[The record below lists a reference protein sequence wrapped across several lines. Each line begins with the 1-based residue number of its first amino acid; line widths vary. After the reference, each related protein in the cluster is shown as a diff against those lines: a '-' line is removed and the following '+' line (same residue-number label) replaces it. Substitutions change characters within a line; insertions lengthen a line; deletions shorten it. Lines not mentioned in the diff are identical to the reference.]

1 MKNFLI
7 DLCLVGL
14 LLFMINGLFG
24 DYGIQKAVFDKNIT
38 QFEEDVKEQKPI
50 TTDYG
55 TTNDNEE
62 NTLSLVVKQI
72 SEVCIK
78 VIETLVHFYSKKVMV
93 YIMKDAKIIF
103 MGTASFS
110 KQVLEKLLENNYNVV
125 AVVTQPDRF
134 VGRKKVLTMPEVKE
148 VALASGI
155 PVYQPL
161 KIKEEYQ
168 EIIAL
173 EPDLIITA
181 AYGQIVPEA
190 VLNAPK
196 IGCINVHASL
206 LPKYRGGAPVHYAI
220 MEGEEVTGVTIM
232 YMVKKMDA
240 GNIISQVEVPI
251 GAEETT
257 GELYE
262 RLSIAGAELLL
273 ETLPSVLAGTNESIA
288 QDESLV
294 TYSPTISHEQEKIDF
309 SKSALRVYN
318 QVRGM
323 NPWPG
328 AYTTYQGKVVKIWAG
343 KIHVCENALKHH
355 AHQENGTIV
364 KIFKDAI
371 GVKTGEG
378 IYLITELQLAGKK
391 RMLVKDYLNG
401 NNIFEV
407 DSKFE

>member
-1 MKNFLI
+1 MKNKRI
-7 DLCLVGL
+7 V
-14 LLFMINGLFG
+14 
-24 DYGIQKAVFDKNIT
+24 
-38 QFEEDVKEQKPI
+38 
-50 TTDYG
+50 
-55 TTNDNEE
+55 
-62 NTLSLVVKQI
+62 
-72 SEVCIK
+72 
-78 VIETLVHFYSKKVMV
+78 
-93 YIMKDAKIIF
+93 F

-110 KQVLEKLLENNYNVV
+110 KAVLEKLLENNYNII
-125 AVVTQPDRF
+125 AVVTQPDRY
-134 VGRKKVLTMPEVKE
+134 VGRKRVLTMPDVKV
-148 VALASGI
+148 VALEHHL
-155 PVYQPL
+155 PVYQPS

-168 EIIAL
+168 DIVAL

-220 MEGEEVTGVTIM
+220 IEGDEVTGVTIM

-240 GNIISQVEVPI
+240 GNIISQRTVNI
-251 GAEETT
+251 GKEETT

-262 RLSIAGAELLL
+262 RLSDVGADLLI
-273 ETLPSVLAGTNESIA
+273 ETLPSILEGTNDSII

-294 TYSPTISHEQEKIDF
+294 TYSPTISREQEKIDF
-309 SKSALRVYN
+309 NKSAIQVYN

-343 KIHVCENALKHH
+343 KVHDCKNANEHH
-355 AHQENGTIV
+355 GHQANGTIV

-371 GVKTGEG
+371 GVKTGDG
-378 IYLITELQLAGKK
+378 IYLITEFQLAGKK

-407 DSKFE
+407 DTMFD